1 MKNIE
6 KSLVNFVKGK
16 GPMIS
21 EEAFCNHAAKDANET
36 IDILFKVINNELDL
50 VTGLE
55 SLERVR
61 ELLKCINVLLST
73 NDKIDRKKLARKI
86 NKLDEKIDQI
96 ELENKNKFYDV
107 KNAINEL
114 EAVRE
119 ELDGIDEQTI
129 VKDTKQYDLINYLVA
144 EKKDI
149 TYIEYTFNKMPSLV
163 NAKDKEE
170 RRRDKEIQH

>member
-21 EEAFCNHAAKDANET
+21 EEAFCNHATKDANGT

-96 ELENKNKFYDV
+96 ELENKNKFHDV

-119 ELDGIDEQTI
+119 EL
-129 VKDTKQYDLINYLVA
+129 
-144 EKKDI
+144 
-149 TYIEYTFNKMPSLV
+149 
-163 NAKDKEE
+163 
-170 RRRDKEIQH
+170 